1 MEIANLIIAILSLIA
16 TVAVSVAIFW
26 LQRRHERENE
36 RQAEIRHKESIQESA
51 KIFIIDNQEE
61 IDILP
66 LCVIAASVDPYK
78 KHKRL
83 IYTRFNKCSKE
94 LQEEILRQENIPL
107 AILDSS
113 SWVDACLNK
122 FEADCKKY
130 KMGRSFLYDGG
141 KYFHC
146 AISDLQNEA
155 LGDISTFIFDVPS
168 LGRVIFPDHKSD
180 LTLYIDRYLEF
191 VLRDREDTANT
202 PERLPQEPPMDMLNR
217 MFNFGL
223 CELKVLNFWLMKFI
237 SSGCVAFCRH
247 NLIED
252 NDAEWRQICIE
263 DGQIET
269 YEDMYYDTL
278 LMLYT
283 TYWINANKDRGR
295 KKT

>member
-16 TVAVSVAIFW
+16 TVVVSVAIFW
-26 LQRRHERENE
+26 LQRRHERELE
-36 RQAEIRHKESIQESA
+36 RQEDVRHKESIQEAA

-61 IDILP
+61 IDFLP
-66 LCVIAASVDPYK
+66 LCVIAASVNPYK
-78 KHKRL
+78 KHKRS

-107 AILDSS
+107 IIMSSS
-113 SWVDACLNK
+113 SWVDDCLKK
-122 FEADCKKY
+122 FEADCEKY
-130 KMGRSFLYDGG
+130 KMGRSFLYEGG

-146 AISDLQNEA
+146 AISDLQNEP
-155 LGDISTFIFDVPS
+155 LRDGSTFIFDVPS
-168 LGRVIFPDHKSD
+168 LGRVLFPDHKSD

-217 MFNFGL
+217 MFNFGS

-237 SSGCVAFCRH
+237 NSGCVAFCRH
-247 NLIED
+247 GLIED
-252 NDAEWRQICIE
+252 SDAEWRQLCIE
-263 DGQIET
+263 YGQIET

-283 TYWINANKDRGR
+283 TYGAIENVKCY
-295 KKT
+295 